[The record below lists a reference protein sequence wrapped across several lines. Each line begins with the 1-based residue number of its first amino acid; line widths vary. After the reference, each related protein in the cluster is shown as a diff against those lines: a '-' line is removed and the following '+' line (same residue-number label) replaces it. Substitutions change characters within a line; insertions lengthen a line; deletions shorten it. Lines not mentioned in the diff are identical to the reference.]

1 MGRGV
6 LPRPALM
13 AGGRPYSG
21 DRRLFCGFDANHQFI
36 LRNHYSHV
44 LGGTV
49 FDLEGNVLEGQLP
62 KRKER
67 NVAAWAGIHHDELLA
82 NWELVSNNKDI
93 FKVDP
98 LR

>member
-13 AGGRPYSG
+13 VGGRPHSG
-21 DRRLFCGFDANHQFI
+21 GRRLFCGFDANDQYI
-36 LRNHYSHV
+36 LRNHYSHI
-44 LGGTV
+44 LGAI
-49 FDLEGNVLEGQLP
+49 FDLEGNALEGQLP

-82 NWELVSNNKDI
+82 NWELASNNKDV
-93 FKVDP
+93 FKVDQ

>member
-1 MGRGV
+1 M
-6 LPRPALM
+6 
-13 AGGRPYSG
+13 
-21 DRRLFCGFDANHQFI
+21 
-36 LRNHYSHV
+36 
-44 LGGTV
+44 
-49 FDLEGNVLEGQLP
+49 LEGQLP

-82 NWELVSNNKDI
+82 NWELVSNNKDF